1 VADLLF
7 SRLRYKV
14 QAQQG
19 RVPGSKGTCCRYE
32 RERGKTPGR
41 QKHRDP
47 ETEECRER
55 SSGSRDKTPWP
66 MEKKRGGGAYANTTT
81 GIPAPSPAQ
90 NQFEKAQI

>member
-1 VADLLF
+1 M
-7 SRLRYKV
+7 R
-14 QAQQG
+14 
-19 RVPGSKGTCCRYE
+19 E

-41 QKHRDP
+41 QRHRDP

-66 MEKKRGGGAYANTTT
+66 MEKKRGGGAYANTTA